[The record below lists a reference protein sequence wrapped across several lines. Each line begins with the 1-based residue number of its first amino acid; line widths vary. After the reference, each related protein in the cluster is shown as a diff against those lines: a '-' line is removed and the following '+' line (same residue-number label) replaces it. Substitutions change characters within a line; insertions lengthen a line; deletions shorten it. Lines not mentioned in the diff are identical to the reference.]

1 MAQPA
6 ATLPPGVLSLH
17 VLPADHHDKDWDA
30 IIVPKNVKERLLAQA
45 LLTLKHGRKLSQLA
59 GLPHGLI
66 VLAGPPGTGKTTLAR
81 GLAQVA
87 ASALAR
93 EGATTL
99 VEINPH
105 AFPSDMLGESQ
116 RNIMRLLQDTI
127 PEIAARRP
135 HTVVL
140 IDEVESF
147 AVRRTSASFET
158 NPVDVHRATD
168 AVMLGIDEIAKK
180 LPAVLFVTTTNF
192 IDAIDDAFLSRADL
206 VMHFALPNAETIA
219 NILQHSLAELAVQ
232 WPALQPLSA
241 NQKEIGEIAKSC
253 DGWNGRQVRK
263 LVLAAL
269 AQRLEVSKDPT
280 QLTFVDLREAAR
292 KRGGV
297 EWAGEAA
304 PASRQWV
311 GELPPEL
318 KHDHDHGHGADHEH
332 DHKTRRIRS

>member
-1 MAQPA
+1 MASPA
-6 ATLPPGVLSLH
+6 AALPPGVLSMH

-30 IIVPKNVKERLLAQA
+30 IIVPKNVKERLLSQA
-45 LLTLKHGRKLSQLA
+45 LITLKHGRKLSQLA

-87 ASALAR
+87 ALALAR

-99 VEINPH
+99 LEINPH

-168 AVMLGIDEIAKK
+168 AVMLGIDEIARK

-192 IDAIDDAFLSRADL
+192 IDAIDEAFLSRADL
-206 VMHFALPNAETIA
+206 VMHFALPSVQTIA
-219 NILQHSLAELAVQ
+219 DILQHSLAELAVQ
-232 WPALQPLSA
+232 WPALQPLA
-241 NQKEIGEIAKSC
+241 NAKKDIAEVAALC

-269 AQRLEVSKDPT
+269 AQRLEVAKDPAL
-280 QLTFVDLREAAR
+280 LTFDDLREAAR

-297 EWAGEAA
+297 EWAGDAA
-304 PASRQWV
+304 PSSKDLFPDVPQN
-311 GELPPEL
+311 L
-318 KHDHDHGHGADHEH
+318 KHDHDHGH
-332 DHKTRRIRS
+332 DHKTRRMR